1 MRCLH
6 LSSRSSMKAYES
18 WIWNPERTM
27 RWCKSEEAPW
37 NQDLSVASHC
47 FQDSN
52 HASSNAD
59 PVQKQ
64 RDFKVGV
71 RSHLQQIWRRFPLA
85 GAKAGTFR
93 TASHTIVN
101 TFPNVATAESW
112 WISPM
117 NQLSRVLDM
126 ARAWRFNVQTMCG
139 YIWSCH
145 CDGRFQCQ
153 TESRIVRF
161 KTQVSTNLPSV
172 CFCWGIL
179 PPVHRLK
186 TEVVTLVFAAD
197 QGPAAPAPPAHVGVG
212 CLSPRGQ
219 FLGQGPGGR
228 LGTAVWGR
236 NTKGSHSTEPG
247 PTLPSS
253 R

>member
-1 MRCLH
+1 
-6 LSSRSSMKAYES
+6 MKAGFGSPKGQCAGANQRKHHET
-18 WIWNPERTM
+18 W
-27 RWCKSEEAPW
+27 
-37 NQDLSVASHC
+37 QDLSVASHC

-93 TASHTIVN
+93 TASQTIVN

-126 ARAWRFNVQTMCG
+126 SLAWRFNVQTMCG

-161 KTQVSTNLPSV
+161 KISTNLSSV
-172 CFCWGIL
+172 CFCW
-179 PPVHRLK
+179 

-212 CLSPRGQ
+212 CLSPHGQQ
-219 FLGQGPGGR
+219 FLGQGG

-247 PTLPSS
+247 PTLLSS